1 MWCDWGQVNCPQRG
15 PKQRETPRCA
25 PAHRK
30 CRISSLRILV
40 VDDSDVTRRAL
51 GTILRSRQ
59 WTVCGEAEDGWS
71 GVKKFHELKPDLV
84 LLDLAM
90 PDMDGIEAARL
101 MAGSDPTVP
110 IILFT
115 ALDLQGLETRAHNA
129 GICAVVSKAQGW
141 NLVKSIETAVTQSSR
156 EVRCA
161 RRYPSV
167 ATAQVLGATSIRS
180 ALVRDLSIAGAYLAM
195 PNPFSKSASIQIK
208 ISTQS
213 TQREF
218 FQADATV
225 ARSIYG
231 LGMGVMFDAV
241 SPPFLIVLQQWLSQ
255 AQKETTQ
262 HS

>member
-1 MWCDWGQVNCPQRG
+1 
-15 PKQRETPRCA
+15 
-25 PAHRK
+25 
-30 CRISSLRILV
+30 
-40 VDDSDVTRRAL
+40 
-51 GTILRSRQ
+51 
-59 WTVCGEAEDGWS
+59 
-71 GVKKFHELKPDLV
+71 
-84 LLDLAM
+84 M

-101 MAGSDPTVP
+101 MSGSDPTVP

-115 ALDLQGLETRAHNA
+115 VLDLDGLETRAHNA

-141 NLVKSIETAVTQSSR
+141 NLLKSIETAITQSSR

-167 ATAQVLGATSIRS
+167 ATAQAQGAIGVRS
-180 ALVRDLSIAGAYLAM
+180 ARVRDLSIAGAYLAM
-195 PNPFSKSASIQIK
+195 PNPFSKGASIRIK
-208 ISTQS
+208 ISMRS

-225 ARSIYG
+225 AHSTYG
-231 LGMGVMFDAV
+231 LGMGVMFRAV

-255 AQKETTQ
+255 AQEEIAQ